1 MSYEITTSLDNISEV
16 AHYLIDKLPKNIIIF
31 LDGEVGAGKTTLVQ
45 EIAKNFSINY
55 SVTSPTFSLQ
65 QQYGEKLF
73 HYDLY
78 RLNDDEFLNL
88 GLHEELDKEGWHLI
102 EWSGSKLKEFLK
114 IAGYNTSR
122 VIILPHDNGR
132 LYIIGDECTL

>member
-1 MSYEITTSLDNISEV
+1 MSNEIIVSLENISEI
-16 AHYLIDKLPKNIIIF
+16 AYFLIDKLPENVIIF

-45 EIAKNFSINY
+45 EIAKKFNIND

-65 QQYGEKLF
+65 QQYGDKLF

-78 RLNDDEFLNL
+78 RLDDDEFLNL
-88 GLHEELDKEGWHLI
+88 GLHEELDKDGWHLI
-102 EWSGSKLKEFLK
+102 EWGGSKLKEFLK

-122 VIILPHDNGR
+122 VTILPHDNDR
-132 LYIIGDECTL
+132 LYIIGDECIL